1 VQDWLELLILCPL
14 LLAGFLLGVSN
25 SISKEKIMLKIEI
38 EHTSAGLNIQ
48 LINKNRVYSEEILDQ
63 FIGDTNEAMK
73 IVSDWMEQT
82 EDLTTIKNI

>member
-1 VQDWLELLILCPL
+1 MQDWLELLILCPL